1 MRQEPGDKERTTQL
15 ELTGRLGVLEPQGPG
30 LSFRSQGLRLSSRTV
45 IGLQC
50 WGTRDRCRAQVTC
63 PQDGTDVGASWTGA
77 VVMLGQMEW
86 MHVVTEVPAGGPR
99 GVGMTGP
106 WGDDVLG
113 VGVGRREFGRC
124 GVSGT
129 QWGW

>member
-1 MRQEPGDKERTTQL
+1 M
-15 ELTGRLGVLEPQGPG
+15 
-30 LSFRSQGLRLSSRTV
+30 
-45 IGLQC
+45 
-50 WGTRDRCRAQVTC
+50 TC

-106 WGDDVLG
+106 GEMMSWGWG
-113 VGVGRREFGRC
+113 WA
-124 GVSGT
+124 GVSLGDVGF
-129 QWGW
+129 QAPSGDGEEGMSMQQA